1 MYLCVENSKLVNS
14 IKAGNYIGVSDG
26 LYIKVTSNDKFV
38 YMALNNF
45 DVYDNKF
52 QDGVKFD
59 IEYVLGNNLYTLMR
73 FEYINGLWKA
83 IGTIEAYLD
92 YFNRLGFDVNISDD
106 DMKTLR
112 LFTNALLVINDINI
126 KKCNI
131 EINYLG
137 VDVKDDTGKP
147 IGNIFSVY
155 DENLNNANI
164 DTDASLNTNTI
175 DTDANL
181 DNFLDNVVQHRVK
194 TYDLSNIDISGV
206 CAEIFDYHK
215 NKVLEGVVIKYNNN
229 IVAELKNVLYKSSVE
244 YAIYDVDIISLFNSC
259 LK

>member
-52 QDGVKFD
+52 QDGVKLD
-59 IEYVLGNNLYTLMR
+59 IEYVFGNNLYTLMR

-92 YFNRLGFDVNISDD
+92 YFNRLGFSVDISDY
-106 DMKTLR
+106 DMNTLR
-112 LFTNALLVINDINI
+112 SFINALLVLNDIDI
-126 KKCNI
+126 KKCNL

-137 VDVKDDTGKP
+137 VDVKNNAEEP
-147 IGNIFSVY
+147 IGNIFSV
-155 DENLNNANI
+155 DENLNTDNI
-164 DTDASLNTNTI
+164 DTDTS
-175 DTDANL
+175 L

-194 TYDLSNIDISGV
+194 TYDLSKIDISVV
-206 CAEIFDYHK
+206 CAEIFDFYK
-215 NKVLEGVVIKYNNN
+215 NEVLEGVVIKCNND
-229 IVAELKNVLYKSSVE
+229 IVAELKNVLYKPFVE
-244 YAIYDVDIISLFNSC
+244 YAIYDVDILSLFNSC

>member
-14 IKAGNYIGVSDG
+14 IKAGNFIGVSDG

-38 YMALNNF
+38 YVALNNF

-52 QDGVKFD
+52 QDGVKLD

-83 IGTIEAYLD
+83 IGTIEVYLD
-92 YFNRLGFDVNISDD
+92 YFNRLGFDVNILDD

-112 LFTNALLVINDINI
+112 SFTNALLVLNDINI
-126 KKCNI
+126 KKCNL
-131 EINYLG
+131 EINHLG
-137 VDVKDDTGKP
+137 VDIKNSTVEP

-155 DENLNNANI
+155 AEDPNNANI
-164 DTDASLNTNTI
+164 DTDAS
-175 DTDANL
+175 L

-194 TYDLSNIDISGV
+194 TYDLSKIDISVV
-206 CAEIFDYHK
+206 CSEILDYHK
-215 NKVLEGVVIKYNNN
+215 NGVLEGVVLKYNND
-229 IVAELKNVLYKSSVE
+229 IVAELKNVLYKPSVE
-244 YAIYDVDIISLFNSC
+244 YAIHDVDIISLFNSC

>member
-38 YMALNNF
+38 YVALNNF

-106 DMKTLR
+106 DIKTLR
-112 LFTNALLVINDINI
+112 SFTNALLVLNDINI

-131 EINYLG
+131 EISYLG
-137 VDVKDDTGKP
+137 VDIKNNAEEP

-155 DENLNNANI
+155 DEDPNNANT
-164 DTDASLNTNTI
+164 DTDTS
-175 DTDANL
+175 L

-194 TYDLSNIDISGV
+194 TYDLSNTDILAV
-206 CAEIFDYHK
+206 CAEILDYHK
-215 NKVLEGVVIKYNNN
+215 NEVLEGVVIKYNND
-229 IVAELKNVLYKSSVE
+229 IVAELKNVLYKPSVE
-244 YAIYDVDIISLFNSC
+244 YAIHDVDIISLFNSC

>member
-52 QDGVKFD
+52 QDGVKLD
-59 IEYVLGNNLYTLMR
+59 IEYVFGNNLYTLMR

-92 YFNRLGFDVNISDD
+92 YFNRLGFSVDISDD
-106 DMKTLR
+106 AMESLR
-112 LFTNALLVINDINI
+112 SFINALLVLNDIDI
-126 KKCNI
+126 KKCNL

-137 VDVKDDTGKP
+137 VDIKNSTGES
-147 IGNIFSVY
+147 IGNVFSVY
-155 DENLNNANI
+155 DENPNNVNI
-164 DTDASLNTNTI
+164 DTDENLNTDNI
-175 DTDANL
+175 GTDANL

-194 TYDLSNIDISGV
+194 TYDLSKTDISVV
-206 CAEIFDYHK
+206 CAEILDFYK
-215 NKVLEGVVIKYNNN
+215 NEVLEGVVIKCNND
-229 IVAELKNVLYKSSVE
+229 IVAELKNVLYKPFVE
-244 YAIYDVDIISLFNSC
+244 YAIYDVDILSLFNSC